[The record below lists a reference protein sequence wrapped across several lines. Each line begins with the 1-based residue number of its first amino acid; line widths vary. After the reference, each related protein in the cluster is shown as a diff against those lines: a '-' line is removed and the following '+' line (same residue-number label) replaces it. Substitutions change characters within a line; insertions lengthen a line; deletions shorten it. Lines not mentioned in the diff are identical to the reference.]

1 MNLDARHLVCASRRK
16 EAPLK
21 PLDGGASTQW
31 WRAHRRGAQG
41 GATGTLSQP
50 LLIGRSE
57 TLAAVRERER
67 RRNRMRLGLREAV
80 ERGFVRPKISRSR
93 RIEMDGS
100 RTLDRVSAQAG
111 RSFPGPGPGCSLER
125 GTR

>member
-1 MNLDARHLVCASRRK
+1 M
-16 EAPLK
+16 
-21 PLDGGASTQW
+21 
-31 WRAHRRGAQG
+31 
-41 GATGTLSQP
+41 GTLSQP

-57 TLAAVRERER
+57 TLAVARERER

-80 ERGFVRPKISRSR
+80 ERGFVRPEISCSR

-111 RSFPGPGPGCSLER
+111 RSFPGPDPGCGLER